1 MSHTPTKTDREQIGA
16 QDISHPEK
24 SAGVTVPET
33 GASSSMEITPV
44 ILVQDLDEPIQ
55 QLKKDEMPQEQLQD
69 NYSLRILMTLRHIM
83 HYVDSYSRQLIME
96 CQITGPQLICLHA
109 IEKSGPLTL
118 SELGR
123 QVSLSMSTTN
133 GIIDR
138 LEQKGLVR
146 RERTH
151 HDRRKVLITITPEG
165 KSLRARA
172 PVPLQGRLIQ
182 AISDM
187 PELEQVTVALALE
200 KILGMMKDVD

>member
-1 MSHTPTKTDREQIGA
+1 M
-16 QDISHPEK
+16 
-24 SAGVTVPET
+24 
-33 GASSSMEITPV
+33 
-44 ILVQDLDEPIQ
+44 
-55 QLKKDEMPQEQLQD
+55 
-69 NYSLRILMTLRHIM
+69 
-83 HYVDSYSRQLIME
+83 
-96 CQITGPQLICLHA
+96 ICLHA